1 MIINQKLIC
10 VDTKTIFSNKL
21 SNGEISNS
29 SIVFIKDTG
38 EIWTHG
44 KYFGLSSTSLD
55 GYVTLDTEQNI
66 SGLKNF
72 NALSVYNEDAYYT
85 LSTQGSMF
93 AITYGNTPDIFS
105 DKIAFGIIGNSN
117 PTDNIV
123 LTSGAFIAESFVKAS
138 SDDSYVLLGG
148 GGHKLLSDLEYN
160 VAKYNTLG
168 LIKPLKSYTVAA
180 SYADT
185 AASFTSSPS
194 LSPITTTAGRYYAV
208 EMDSNGVPF
217 VNVPWTNTV
226 TTNTDYRVSSG
237 NTTMKIFLVG
247 TTTQADTTSLGYTGY
262 SNSGV
267 YASGGYLYSGSTK
280 VKVITDNFID
290 CSDTRSVSY
299 SIDNIS
305 RGLQLDFKGNAVTG
319 LDYTYAG
326 VITFRPYGIG
336 SDHSGGP
343 IHQLAFDT
351 NGIHYRSIYKTN
363 KWTNWK
369 GIALGNFLPLSG
381 GTMTGV
387 ATFTS
392 GNRTAISFIKK
403 ETTTEQAR
411 IGTDPYNAL
420 GLYATGSIYIIPD
433 MTLGSSSSNGLVISS
448 SIFRYNSNTILHS
461 GNYNSYVPTLKGV
474 GASGTWGI
482 SITGNA
488 ETATNAETVDGEH
501 LSAWIYPKSPRDF
514 TKGTII
520 STNINYDV
528 YSGQA
533 FYMEIAGDTYNRTGS
548 IFTLVQGYIYN
559 NTIINYSVNNLGIV
573 KIDHLYAINV
583 NGLLTFWFPRLGY
596 WQSYRIGVYQS
607 STGNYWKNQCTSI
620 TDGAKPSGTK
630 EIDLCTVTYTN
641 AYTGST
647 VAAVAHSISFKN
659 SSNSTISFNGSN
671 NVDLTG
677 GVYYATKS
685 TIAES
690 LGSDDSMKLYA
701 QRGDEINFG
710 GTNNSSIVFFGRR
723 SVDSRPIP
731 TEFVFGG
738 YEGTSNLK
746 ASKFI
751 KTDSSDSY
759 VLLGGGGHK
768 ALSEFSTFDPGTQE
782 FYSALTV
789 GNTNSYGIICD
800 KTWTNGWFRFCST
813 FLIQGNFGSGI
824 LHIEVY
830 GNGSSTYSGVAQY
843 SGTASKTFSDGPN
856 INNFIK
862 IYYNASTRNFRI
874 YYNYYNNQPI
884 RIRELF
890 VAGSGLTIDDFSA
903 PSATS
908 TLPTSGYTNIYI
920 DSLAESSMNI
930 TAPAFYES
938 SDIKLKENIKS
949 INNIDY
955 SKLKN
960 IDFKEFNFKKNPIK
974 KYGVIAQD
982 LEKVGL
988 GNLVKG
994 EEGSKSVDYISLLI
1008 LEIQR
1013 LRNEI
1018 EDIKKQIP
1026 TNALNVKGG

>member
-1 MIINQKLIC
+1 MAINQKLIC

-72 NALSVYNEDAYYT
+72 NALSVYNEDAYFT
-85 LSTQGSMF
+85 LSAQGSMF

-105 DKIAFGIIGNSN
+105 NNIALGIIGDSDPTNSA
-117 PTDNIV
+117 V
-123 LTSGAFIAESFVKAS
+123 FTSGAFIAESFVKAS

-168 LIKPLKSYTVAA
+168 LVKPLKSYTVAA

-217 VNVPWTNTV
+217 VNVPWTDTV

-247 TTTQADTTSLGYTGY
+247 TTTQADTTSIGYTGY
-262 SNSGV
+262 SNSEV

-290 CSDTRSVSY
+290 CSDTRNVSY
-299 SIDNIS
+299 STDS
-305 RGLQLDFKGNAVTG
+305 VSKGLQLDFKSNAVTG
-319 LDYTYAG
+319 LDYAYAG
-326 VITFRPYGIG
+326 VITFRPYGTG
-336 SDHSGGP
+336 NDLSGGP
-343 IHQLAFDT
+343 IHQLAFDN
-351 NGIHYRSIYKTN
+351 NGIHYRKTYN
-363 KWTNWK
+363 TDKWTDWK

-387 ATFTS
+387 AKFTS

-420 GLYATGSIYIIPD
+420 GLYSTGSIYIIPD

-448 SIFRYNSNTILHS
+448 STFTYNSNTILHS
-461 GNYNSYVPTLKGV
+461 DNYNSYAPTLKGV

-482 SITGNA
+482 NITGNA
-488 ETATNAETVDGEH
+488 ATATNAE
-501 LSAWIYPKSPRDF
+501 
-514 TKGTII
+514 
-520 STNINYDV
+520 NI
-528 YSGQA
+528 
-533 FYMEIAGDTYNRTGS
+533 
-548 IFTLVQGYIYN
+548 
-559 NTIINYSVNNLGIV
+559 
-573 KIDHLYAINV
+573 
-583 NGLLTFWFPRLGY
+583 
-596 WQSYRIGVYQS
+596 S
-607 STGNYWKNQCTSI
+607 STFPQ
-620 TDGAKPSGTK
+620 
-630 EIDLCTVTYTN
+630 L
-641 AYTGST
+641 
-647 VAAVAHSISFKN
+647 AAALEK
-659 SSNSTISFNGSN
+659 
-671 NVDLTG
+671 
-677 GVYYATKS
+677 
-685 TIAES
+685 
-690 LGSDDSMKLYA
+690 
-701 QRGDEINFG
+701 DEINVKRRIDWNNWGGDGYKLEAAIDFNWYESHNLFG
-710 GTNNSSIVFFGRR
+710 VIRSAGKSSSGFGWM
-723 SVDSRPIP
+723 
-731 TEFVFGG
+731 
-738 YEGTSNLK
+738 Y
-746 ASKFI
+746 
-751 KTDSSDSY
+751 SSDGSTYTPIARLSINGQLYLASSLTISGAISGATDITASGKATIAGNVGIGTASPSYKLDVAGDIYTTTGFKKNGSSDNY

-789 GNTNSYGIICD
+789 GNINSYGIICD

-874 YYNYYNNQPI
+874 YYNYYNDQPI

-890 VAGSGLTIDDFSA
+890 VVGSGLTIDDFSA

-955 SKLKN
+955 SKLDN

>member
-85 LSTQGSMF
+85 LSVQGSMF

-105 DKIAFGIIGNSN
+105 DNIALGIIGNSD
-117 PTDNIV
+117 PTNSVV
-123 LTSGAFIAESFVKAS
+123 LTSGAFIAESFVKTS
-138 SDDSYVLLGG
+138 SSDSYVLLGG

-168 LIKPLKSYTVAA
+168 LVKPLKSYTVAA

-247 TTTQADTTSLGYTGY
+247 TTTQADTTSIGYTGY

-290 CSDTRSVSY
+290 CSDTRNVSY
-299 SIDNIS
+299 SADS
-305 RGLQLDFKGNAVTG
+305 VSKGLQLDFKSNAVTG
-319 LDYTYAG
+319 LDYAYAG
-326 VITFRPYGIG
+326 VITFRPYGTG
-336 SDHSGGP
+336 NDHSEGP
-343 IHQLAFDT
+343 IHQLAFDN
-351 NGIHYRSIYKTN
+351 NGIHYRKTYN
-363 KWTNWK
+363 TVKWTDWK
-369 GIALGNFLPLSG
+369 DIALGNFLPLSG

-387 ATFTS
+387 AKFTS

-420 GLYATGSIYIIPD
+420 GLYSTGSIYIIPD

-448 SIFRYNSNTILHS
+448 STFTYNSNTILHS
-461 GNYNSYVPTLKGV
+461 GNYNSYAPTLKGV

-482 SITGNA
+482 NITGNA
-488 ETATNAETVDGEH
+488 ETATNADTVDGEH
-501 LSAWIYPKSPRDF
+501 LSAWIYPTSPRNF
-514 TKGTII
+514 TQGTII
-520 STNINYDV
+520 STNINYDAF
-528 YSGQA
+528 GQA
-533 FYMEIAGDTYNRTGS
+533 FYMEIAGDTYNNRGS

-559 NTIINYSVNNLGIV
+559 NTIISYSVNNLGRT

-596 WQSYRIGVYQS
+596 WHSYRIGIYQS
-607 STGNYWKNQCTSI
+607 SAGNYWKNQCISI
-620 TDGAKPSGTK
+620 TDGEKPSGTK
-630 EIDLCTVTYTN
+630 EIDLCTATYTN
-641 AYTGST
+641 AYTDST
-647 VAAVAHSISFKN
+647 VASASKWEFPR
-659 SSNSTISFNGSN
+659 TIT
-671 NVDLTG
+671 LTG
-677 GVYYATKS
+677 SVTGSTSIDGSKNVTLAT
-685 TIAES
+685 TTNS
-690 LGSDDSMKLYA
+690 LGSDNSIKIYA
-701 QRGDEINFG
+701 NLGNEVNFG
-710 GTNNSSIVFFGRR
+710 GTSNSSTIFFGCK

-738 YEGTSNLK
+738 DKGISDLK

-789 GNTNSYGIICD
+789 GNINSYGIICD

-824 LHIEVY
+824 LHIEVH
-830 GNGSSTYSGVAQY
+830 GNGSSIYSGVAQY

-862 IYYNASTRNFRI
+862 IYYNTSTRNFRI

-890 VAGSGLTIDDFSA
+890 VVGSGLTIDDFSA

-955 SKLKN
+955 SKLEN

>member
-85 LSTQGSMF
+85 LSVQGSMF

-105 DKIAFGIIGNSN
+105 NNIALGIIGNSD
-117 PTDNIV
+117 PTNSVV
-123 LTSGAFIAESFVKAS
+123 LTSGAFIAESFVKTS
-138 SDDSYVLLGG
+138 SSDSYVLLGG

-168 LIKPLKSYTVAA
+168 LVKPLKSYTVAA

-247 TTTQADTTSLGYTGY
+247 TTTQADTTSIGYTGY

-290 CSDTRSVSY
+290 CSDTRNVSY
-299 SIDNIS
+299 SADS
-305 RGLQLDFKGNAVTG
+305 VSKGLQLDFKSNAVTG
-319 LDYTYAG
+319 LDYAYAG
-326 VITFRPYGIG
+326 VITFRPYGTG
-336 SDHSGGP
+336 NDHSEGP
-343 IHQLAFDT
+343 IHQLAFDN
-351 NGIHYRSIYKTN
+351 NGIHYRKTYN
-363 KWTNWK
+363 TVKWTDWK
-369 GIALGNFLPLSG
+369 DIALGNFLPLSG

-387 ATFTS
+387 AKFTS

-420 GLYATGSIYIIPD
+420 GLYSTGSIYIIPD

-448 SIFRYNSNTILHS
+448 STFTYNSNTILHS
-461 GNYNSYVPTLKGV
+461 GNYNSYAPTLKGV

-482 SITGNA
+482 NITGNA
-488 ETATNAETVDGEH
+488 ETATNADTVDGEH
-501 LSAWIYPKSPRDF
+501 LSAWIYPTSPRDF
-514 TKGTII
+514 TQGTII
-520 STNINYDV
+520 STNINYDAF
-528 YSGQA
+528 GQA
-533 FYMEIAGDTYNRTGS
+533 FYMEIAGDTYSRKGS

-559 NTIINYSVNNLGIV
+559 NTIINYSVNNLGRT

-583 NGLLTFWFPRLGY
+583 NGLLTFWFPRLEY
-596 WQSYRIGVYQS
+596 WQSYRIGIYQS
-607 STGNYWKNQCTSI
+607 SAGNYWKNQCISI
-620 TDGAKPSGTK
+620 TNGEKPSGTK

-641 AYTGST
+641 AYTDST
-647 VAAVAHSISFKN
+647 VASASKWEFPR
-659 SSNSTISFNGSN
+659 TIT
-671 NVDLTG
+671 LTG
-677 GVYYATKS
+677 SVTGSTSIDGSKNVTLAT
-685 TIAES
+685 TTNS
-690 LGSDDSMKLYA
+690 LGSDDSIKIYA
-701 QRGDEINFG
+701 SLNNEINFG
-710 GTNNSSIVFFGRR
+710 GTSNSPRIFFGLR

-731 TEFVFGG
+731 KEFIFGG
-738 YEGTSNLK
+738 YYGISDLK

-789 GNTNSYGIICD
+789 GNINSYGIICD

-830 GNGSSTYSGVAQY
+830 GNGSSIYSGVAQY

-890 VAGSGLTIDDFSA
+890 VVGSGLTIDDFSA

-955 SKLKN
+955 SKLEN

>member
-1 MIINQKLIC
+1 MAINQKLIC

-21 SNGEISNS
+21 NNGEISNS

-72 NALSVYNEDAYYT
+72 NALSVYNEDVYYT
-85 LSTQGSMF
+85 LSAQGSMF
-93 AITYGNTPDIFS
+93 AITYGNTPDIYS
-105 DKIAFGIIGNSN
+105 DNIVLSIIGNSN
-117 PTDNIV
+117 PTDNVV

-148 GGHKLLSDLEYN
+148 GGHKLLSDLEYD

-168 LIKPLKSYTVAA
+168 LVKPLKSYTVAA

-208 EMDSNGVPF
+208 EIDSNGVPF
-217 VNVPWTNTV
+217 VNVPWTDTV

-290 CSDTRSVSY
+290 CSDTRNVSY
-299 SIDNIS
+299 SADS
-305 RGLQLDFKGNAVTG
+305 VSKGLQLDFKSNAVTG
-319 LDYTYAG
+319 LDYAYAG
-326 VITFRPYGIG
+326 VITFRPYGTG
-336 SDHSGGP
+336 NDHSGGP
-343 IHQLAFDT
+343 IHQLAFDY
-351 NGIHYRSIYKTN
+351 NGIHYRKTYN
-363 KWTNWK
+363 TDKWTNWK
-369 GIALGNFLPLSG
+369 DIALGNFLPLSG

-420 GLYATGSIYIIPD
+420 GLYATGSIYIRPN
-433 MTLGSSSSNGLVISS
+433 MTLGSSSSNGLVISDS
-448 SIFRYNSNTILHS
+448 TFTYNSNTILHS
-461 GNYNSYVPTLKGV
+461 GNYNSYAPTLKGV

-488 ETATNAETVDGEH
+488 ETATNADTVDGEH
-501 LSAWIYPKSPRDF
+501 LSAWVYPKSPRNF
-514 TKGTII
+514 TQGTII
-520 STNINYDV
+520 STNINYDTAN
-528 YSGQA
+528 GQA
-533 FYMEIAGDTYNRTGS
+533 FYMEIAGDTYSINGS
-548 IFTLVQGYIYN
+548 MFTLVQGYIYN
-559 NTIINYSVNNLGIV
+559 NTIIAYSVNNLGIA

-583 NGLLTFWFPRLGY
+583 NGLLTFWFPRIGY

-607 STGNYWKNQCTSI
+607 SAGNYWKNQCISI
-620 TDGAKPSGTK
+620 TDGEKPSGTK
-630 EIDLCTVTYTN
+630 EIDLCTKTYTN
-641 AYTGST
+641 AYTDSNVASASKWEFPRTITLTGSVTGST
-647 VAAVAHSISFKN
+647 SID
-659 SSNSTISFNGSN
+659 GSQ
-671 NVDLTG
+671 NVTL
-677 GVYYATKS
+677 AT
-685 TIAES
+685 TTNS
-690 LGSDDSMKLYA
+690 LGSDDSIKVYA
-701 QRGDEINFG
+701 NLGDEINFG
-710 GTNNSSIVFFGRR
+710 GTSNSSVIFFGHR

-731 TEFVFGG
+731 KAFIFGNST
-738 YEGTSNLK
+738 GTSNLK

-751 KTDSSDSY
+751 KSDSSDSY

-800 KTWTNGWFRFCST
+800 KTWTNEWFRFCST

-824 LHIEVY
+824 LHIEMY
-830 GNGSSTYSGVAQY
+830 GNGSSIYSGVAQY
-843 SGTASKTFSDGPN
+843 NGTASKTFSDGPN

-862 IYYNASTRNFRI
+862 IYYNVSTRNFRI

-890 VAGSGLTIDDFSA
+890 VVGSKLTIDDFSA

-908 TLPTSGYTNIYI
+908 VLPTSGYTNIHI
-920 DSLAESSMNI
+920 DSLVESSMNI

-938 SDIKLKENIKS
+938 SDIELKENIKS

-955 SKLKN
+955 SKLEN

-1026 TNALNVKGG
+1026 TNALNIKGS